1 MTPTPIPSPDPLPPL
16 RLPIEWLPGSGRPE
30 QLLVLLHGWAQEAEA
45 LKPLAEAL
53 RRQFPQAAVLA
64 PQSPYP
70 ADGGR
75 RGAQWYS
82 IDGIDA
88 HETWRERVRGCVG
101 PLAAWVR
108 HQQQRLEVSPAA
120 TALGGFSQGGV
131 LALHTAVQHDGIA
144 GRVLAF
150 GARMVD
156 LPQAAPRLTTLHLFH
171 GGADRVFGPE
181 HPRSLLEHLGAL
193 QGDAT
198 LDVAEGVGHELH
210 PALIQCALQ
219 RLTGHI
225 PLRTWREALGAQPE
239 AGRADPAPPH

>member
-1 MTPTPIPSPDPLPPL
+1 MTPMPDPVPPL
-16 RLPIEWLPGSGRPE
+16 RLPIESLPEAGRPE

-45 LKPLAEAL
+45 LRPLAEAL
-53 RRQFPQAAVLA
+53 RRQFPQSAVLA
-64 PQSPYP
+64 PQSPEP

-82 IDGIDA
+82 IDGIAA
-88 HETWRERVRGCVG
+88 HETWRARVQGCIG
-101 PLAAWVR
+101 PIAAWVR
-108 HQQQRLEVSPAA
+108 HQQQRLGVSPAA

-156 LPQAAPRLTTLHLFH
+156 LPPQAPRHATLHLFH
-171 GGADRVFGPE
+171 GAADRVFGPE
-181 HPRSLLEHLGAL
+181 HPRALLDHLGAL

-198 LDVAEGVGHELH
+198 LDVADGVAHELH
-210 PALIQCALQ
+210 PALIQCALH
-219 RLTGHI
+219 RLTSHI
-225 PLRTWREALGAQPE
+225 PLRTWREALGAQPPS
-239 AGRADPAPPH
+239 GPADPAPAH